1 MNRDEVIALH
11 LEVEADVFSARQIGR
26 DFSTALG
33 LDRLDAV
40 RVATALSEIGREVV
54 LAGGGEMTFSLVAPD
69 LISVVVV
76 VVASGKPGAAGSGPG
91 SVAWQ
96 ASLAAASRLVD
107 EVSST
112 ADPEDRT
119 VLTLSKRLGS
129 RVELTADRRTK
140 LRRELRRH
148 APRTPGEEL
157 REQNRELIAALEE
170 VRRQKS
176 DLEVANRELE
186 ETNRGVLALYDELS
200 AELERT
206 NKGVVALY
214 AEIDDKN
221 RQLREASESKS
232 RFLRSISHELRT
244 PGNSILG
251 LTRLLLDAG
260 SGEPLS
266 AEQQEQIGYIRV
278 SAEDLLRLVNEL
290 LDLAKAESGHLDANL
305 GQVSLRELFGE
316 LRGTT
321 EPLLRPGVRLVAA
334 DTGAADELRS
344 DAELIRHVL
353 RNLLSNAAKFTESGE
368 IALSARRDGERVLI
382 EVRDTGQGISEEDQ
396 AHVFEEF
403 FQARTPLHAS
413 VGGTGL
419 GLPFAQRVAGV
430 LGGRITLQS
439 EPGTGSVFTLDLP
452 AAGPE
457 TGPAAETDGGAG

>member
-1 MNRDEVIALH
+1 MSRDEVIALH

-40 RVATALSEIGREVV
+40 RVATALSEVGREVV
-54 LAGGGEMTFSLVAPD
+54 LAGGGEMTFSLPAPD

-76 VVASGKPGAAGSGPG
+76 ASGKRGAAAGSGPG
-91 SVAWQ
+91 SVGWQ
-96 ASLAAASRLVD
+96 ASLAAASKLMDDVA
-107 EVSST
+107 SAS
-112 ADPEDRT
+112 DPENRT
-119 VLTLSKRLGS
+119 VVTLSKRMGS
-129 RVELTADRRTK
+129 RVELTSDRRAA
-140 LRRELRRH
+140 LRRQLRRH
-148 APRTPGEEL
+148 SPRTPGEEL

-176 DLEVANRELE
+176 DLEIANRELE

-200 AELERT
+200 TELERT

-260 SGEPLS
+260 SGDPLS

-290 LDLAKAESGHLDANL
+290 LDLAKAESGHLDAEL
-305 GQVSLRELFGE
+305 RQVSLRSLFGE

-334 DTGAADELRS
+334 DPGPADELRS
-344 DAELIRHVL
+344 DPELIRHVL

-368 IALSARRDGERVLI
+368 IALSAHREGDRVLI
-382 EVRDTGQGISEEDQ
+382 EVRDTGQGMSPEEQ

-413 VGGTGL
+413 VSGTGL
-419 GLPFAQRVAGV
+419 GLPFAQRVAAV
-430 LGGRITLQS
+430 LGGQVTLHS
-439 EPGTGSVFTLDLP
+439 EPGTGSVFALDLP
-452 AAGPE
+452 TAGPE
-457 TGPAAETDGGAG
+457 TGPAPGADAGES

>member
-1 MNRDEVIALH
+1 MSRDEIFSLRLDA
-11 LEVEADVFSARQIGR
+11 EADVFSARQIGR

-40 RVATALSEIGREVV
+40 RVATALSEVGREVV

-76 VVASGKPGAAGSGPG
+76 ASGKRGAAGSGPG
-91 SVAWQ
+91 SVSWQ
-96 ASLAAASRLVD
+96 ASLTAASRLMDGVASASD
-107 EVSST
+107 
-112 ADPEDRT
+112 AEDRA
-119 VLTLSKRLGS
+119 VVTLSKTLGS
-129 RVELTADRRTK
+129 RVELTAGRRAA
-140 LRRELRRH
+140 LRRNLRRH
-148 APRTPGEEL
+148 APRSPGEEL
-157 REQNRELIAALEE
+157 REQNRELIITLEE

-176 DLEVANRELE
+176 DLEIANRELE
-186 ETNRGVLALYDELS
+186 ETNKGVLALYDELS
-200 AELERT
+200 TELERT

-260 SGEPLS
+260 SGDPLS
-266 AEQQEQIGYIRV
+266 AEQQEQVGYIRI

-290 LDLAKAESGHLDANL
+290 LDLAKAESGHLDAEL
-305 GQVSLRELFGE
+305 RQVSLRELFGE

-321 EPLLRPGVRLVAA
+321 EPLLRPGVTLVAA
-334 DTGAADELRS
+334 DPGPADELRS
-344 DAELIRHVL
+344 DPELIRHVL
-353 RNLLSNAAKFTESGE
+353 RNLLSNAAKFTENGE
-368 IALSARRDGERVLI
+368 IALSAHRQADRVLI
-382 EVRDTGQGISEEDQ
+382 EVRDTGQGMSPEDQ

-403 FQARTPLHAS
+403 YQARTPLHAT
-413 VGGTGL
+413 VRGTGL

-430 LGGRITLQS
+430 LGGRITLHS
-439 EPGTGSVFTLDLP
+439 EPGTGSVFALDLP
-452 AAGPE
+452 TAGPE
-457 TGPAAETDGGAG
+457 TGPAQGADTGES